1 MILYT
6 PRAEYLATQPFSM
19 FTYCTGLQLLPLQ
32 VTTDI
37 FQSVSYSRM
46 CRNLTSATIVHR
58 TLVPLGFTYAV
69 VALSYFVLGTPS
81 GSTLHFHRLNVV
93 RLGLQPVP
101 RMVATLHRLLGVL
114 CVIVL
119 VHID

>member
-1 MILYT
+1 MGTLPAVVLTTELQRLT
-6 PRAEYLATQPFSM
+6 P
-19 FTYCTGLQLLPLQ
+19 
-32 VTTDI
+32 
-37 FQSVSYSRM
+37 
-46 CRNLTSATIVHR
+46 VHVGHC

-69 VALSYFVLGTPS
+69 VALSYFVLCTPS